1 MRVFLDTN
9 VLVSAVA
16 TRGLCAEVLH
26 SVLAEHELIVG
37 ERVLGE
43 LRKVLRQKIG
53 LEAGAIED
61 VETFLRRQGHVVRSK
76 HPPSLAVR
84 DADDSLV
91 LAEAIEAGVD
101 VVVTGDNDILSV
113 AGQAPFPIVTPR
125 GFWNLLRVER
135 RD

>member
-26 SVLAEHELIVG
+26 VVLAEHDLILG

-53 LEAGAIED
+53 LEVGAIED

-76 HPPSLAVR
+76 QPPSLAVR
-84 DADDSLV
+84 DAADSLV

-101 VVVTGDNDILSV
+101 VVVTGDNDVLSV

-125 GFWNLLRVER
+125 GFWNLLRGER

>member
-16 TRGLCAEVLH
+16 THGLCAEVLH
-26 SVLAEHELIVG
+26 VVLAEHDLILG

-53 LEAGAIED
+53 LDAGAIEH
-61 VETFLRRQGHVVRSK
+61 VEAFLRRQGHVVRNK
-76 HPPSLAVR
+76 RPPSLAVR

-101 VVVTGDNDILSV
+101 VVVTGDNDVLSV

-125 GFWNLLRVER
+125 GFWNLLRSER

>member
-1 MRVFLDTN
+1 VRVFLDTN

-26 SVLAEHELIVG
+26 IVLAEHDLIVG

-43 LRKVLRQKIG
+43 LRKALRQKIG
-53 LEAGAIED
+53 LVARAIEE
-61 VETFLRRQGHVVRSK
+61 VEAFLRRQGHVVRSK
-76 HPPSLAVR
+76 QPPSLAVR
-84 DADDSLV
+84 DAADSLV

-101 VVVTGDNDILSV
+101 VVVTGGNDVLRV

>member
-1 MRVFLDTN
+1 VRVFLDTN

-26 SVLAEHELIVG
+26 VVLAEHDLILG

-43 LRKVLRQKIG
+43 LRRVLRQKIG

-76 HPPSLAVR
+76 RPPSLAVR

-91 LAEAIEAGVD
+91 LAEALEAGVD
-101 VVVTGDNDILSV
+101 VVVTGDNDVLNV

-125 GFWNLLRVER
+125 GFWNLLRAGR
-135 RD
+135 GD

>member
-1 MRVFLDTN
+1 MKVFLDTN

-26 SVLAEHELIVG
+26 VVLAEHDLILG

-53 LEAGAIED
+53 LEARAIEE
-61 VETFLRRQGHVVRSK
+61 VETFLRRQGQVVRSMRA
-76 HPPSLAVR
+76 PSLRVR
-84 DADDSLV
+84 DVDDSYV

-101 VVVTGDNDILSV
+101 VIVTGDRDVLEV
-113 AGQAPFPIVTPR
+113 AAKAPVPIVTPL
-125 GFWNLLRVER
+125 GFWNLLRGENR
-135 RD
+135 E